1 MVLCRVAWSPRDVVI
16 QAKMFRVI
24 LLQTAAVIIASV
36 VGGLIAGSRGS
47 ISSAL
52 GGAACILPNL
62 LLALHLKSA
71 ACRPGAGFLVGF
83 LLGEVVKLALIVGL
97 LFVIAREY
105 DDLHMPSLLIG
116 LVFATQVLFFWGFWK
131 KN

>member
-1 MVLCRVAWSPRDVVI
+1 
-16 QAKMFRVI
+16 MFRVI
-24 LLQTAAVIIASV
+24 LLQTAAVILASV
-36 VGGLIAGSRGS
+36 VGGLIAGSRGG

-52 GGAACILPNL
+52 GGVVCVLPNL
-62 LLALHLKSA
+62 LLALHLKFA
-71 ACRPGAGFLVGF
+71 ARRPGTGFLVGF
-83 LLGEVVKLALIVGL
+83 LLGEAIKLMLIVGL
-97 LFVIAREY
+97 LFVIVREY